1 MAGMTIL
8 LRPWSLD
15 DADDLS
21 RAARSAADLAP
32 QFGSAD
38 LSAPD
43 AAREFIA
50 RSLRFDDSAK
60 NWAVEADGH
69 AVGNIGATGIEFR
82 HQTAWMSYWLA
93 APARGK
99 GIATAALARVSEWAF
114 ASGLHRLELGHRV
127 NNPSSCRVALAAGFL
142 AEGVERQKLR
152 YGDTRFDVETHAR
165 LASDPAPSGR
175 GTAVALRTNVQV
187 RRQV

>member
-1 MAGMTIL
+1 MTIL
-8 LRPWSLD
+8 LRPWRVD

-21 RAARSAADLAP
+21 RAARSAPDLAP
-32 QFGSAD
+32 QFGGTD
-38 LSAPD
+38 LSDPD
-43 AAREFIA
+43 AARDFIS
-50 RSLRFDDSAK
+50 RFLRFDDSAK
-60 NWAVEADGH
+60 NWAVEVHGE
-69 AVGNIGATGIEFR
+69 AVGNAGATGIEFR

-93 APARGK
+93 ASARGK
-99 GIATAALARVSEWAF
+99 GIAVAAVARISEWAF

-127 NNPSSCRVALAAGFL
+127 NNPASCRVARAAGFP

-165 LASDPAPSGR
+165 LATDPSPSTH
-175 GTAVALRTNVQV
+175 GTAVALRTDVQV